1 MDIITFE
8 KQLNDLRTNIT
19 KWNSQ
24 TCASTHFEFIIN
36 GQNCLVSISIL
47 ENFNYCVFS
56 CNGVL
61 LYAGYSTID
70 CLKAIEKFKNI
81 MWK

>member
-24 TCASTHFEFIIN
+24 TCAVNYFEFFIN
-36 GQNCLVSISIL
+36 GQKCLVSISSL
-47 ENFNYCVFS
+47 KNFNYYIFMY
-56 CNGVL
+56 NGVL
-61 LYAGYSTID
+61 IYAGYSAID
-70 CLKAIEKFKNI
+70 CLKAIKKFKNI
-81 MWK
+81 M

>member
-24 TCASTHFEFIIN
+24 TCASTHFEWIIT
-36 GQNCLVSISIL
+36 GHTGLVSISSL
-47 ENFNYCVFS
+47 KNFNYYIFTY
-56 CNGVL
+56 NGVL
-61 LYAGYSTID
+61 IYAGYSDID
-70 CLKAIEKFKNI
+70 CLAAIKRLKKSI
-81 MWK
+81 